1 MWRRDRYSVPGAM
14 SKPVCSYK
22 IAALVARLREQTVL
36 LLTPG
41 TEYRGNGK
49 GFVRV
54 NLAYPTTVI
63 EDALARLV
71 RGVKAYQAQ
80 K

>member
-1 MWRRDRYSVPGAM
+1 M
-14 SKPVCSYK
+14 
-22 IAALVARLREQTVL
+22 REQTAL